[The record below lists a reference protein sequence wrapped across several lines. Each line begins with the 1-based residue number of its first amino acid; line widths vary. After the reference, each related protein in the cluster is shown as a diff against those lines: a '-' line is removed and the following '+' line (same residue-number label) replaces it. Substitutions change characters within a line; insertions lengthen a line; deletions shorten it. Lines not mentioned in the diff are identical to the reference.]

1 MIKHVKNVRFAI
13 AKLAF
18 WHEALLCGIGHQNGW
33 KKSRPFWAL
42 TKLWFT
48 WYGLGGYNVVNPP
61 VNTAQIR
68 CDGMQH
74 MLKHLIL
81 PCVFTSKIKVA
92 LFYMIFALHLNVA
105 WKWGTLTVSM
115 FFCVFLNLSCMIQ
128 RDHLQR
134 SINNVINIPRTIIH
148 PTPPHAPPHPALS
161 RSMIQRDHL
170 QRSNNRCAVIGEPGS
185 PRVYLYIRIHASL
198 QKRILR
204 TPGPCTFTYLKW
216 YVYIHERAR
225 RYIFLYTHP
234 CLLVQTCIWWLQRR
248 RTWQIVNNI
257 MFKQIQNRF

>member
-1 MIKHVKNVRFAI
+1 M
-13 AKLAF
+13 
-18 WHEALLCGIGHQNGW
+18 LLESEEPWQSACFLCFFKSFVHDTTWSSAAEHQ
-33 KKSRPFWAL
+33 
-42 TKLWFT
+42 
-48 WYGLGGYNVVNPP
+48 
-61 VNTAQIR
+61 
-68 CDGMQH
+68 
-74 MLKHLIL
+74 
-81 PCVFTSKIKVA
+81 
-92 LFYMIFALHLNVA
+92 
-105 WKWGTLTVSM
+105 
-115 FFCVFLNLSCMIQ
+115 Q
-128 RDHLQR
+128 RDQH
-134 SINNVINIPRTIIH
+134 STNDNTPH

>member
-48 WYGLGGYNVVNPP
+48 WYGLGGYSCKSLI
-61 VNTAQIR
+61 NTAQIR

-81 PCVFTSKIKVA
+81 PCVFTSKIQVA
-92 LFYMIFALHLNVA
+92 LFYMVFALHLNVA

-115 FFCVFLNLSCMIQ
+115 FFVFLSFVHVFSIYVPNRNSCVVNFPWYFPYGFKILFLF
-128 RDHLQR
+128 RHLCSWR
-134 SINNVINIPRTIIH
+134 GLFVVI
-148 PTPPHAPPHPALS
+148 
-161 RSMIQRDHL
+161 
-170 QRSNNRCAVIGEPGS
+170 
-185 PRVYLYIRIHASL
+185 
-198 QKRILR
+198 
-204 TPGPCTFTYLKW
+204 
-216 YVYIHERAR
+216 
-225 RYIFLYTHP
+225 
-234 CLLVQTCIWWLQRR
+234 
-248 RTWQIVNNI
+248 
-257 MFKQIQNRF
+257 